1 MTWIRTFS
9 EAEATGR
16 LARIYGAA
24 SARAGRVFGIVRAMS
39 LAPAVL
45 DASMGL
51 YQRVMHAKAEY
62 SLERYQREMLAV
74 VVSRA
79 NDCHY

>member
-1 MTWIRTFS
+1 MTWIRTV
-9 EAEATGR
+9 ATNEATGR
-16 LARIYGAA
+16 LAKTYAA
-24 SARAGRVFGIVRAMS
+24 AIARAGRVFGIVRAMS

-51 YQRVMHAKAEY
+51 YRRVMFAPTG
-62 SLERYQREMLAV
+62 LTRRRREMLAV